1 LSENEPTGAPFPH
14 QVFKA
19 VTEARASDYPPPFSS
34 SEVVAAPTDA
44 PDERIDVG
52 VLIVG
57 GGPAGLACAIRLGQ
71 LLEDDPATAE
81 RLGEVPVALVDKGK
95 QPGSHLLSGAVMN
108 PRAVRRLFRDRPDQ
122 LEGLPTYG
130 EVHGEGVYL
139 LTRKRALRIPPPPTL
154 RNHGNWVVSISQ
166 MCRYLSELAE
176 GGGTFV
182 LPETSADRLL
192 VDHGRVVGIRSGDKG
207 RGKEGEPLGNFEP
220 GSDIVA
226 QVTVLAEGTAGHL
239 TGAALD
245 HFGLNGPEPQIWE
258 LGVKEVWRVPKP
270 LTRIVHTMGWPLR
283 KPAKYREFGGSW
295 LYPMGDDMV
304 SLGFVA
310 GLDYRD
316 VELSVHD
323 LLQEFKTHPFV
334 RKMLDGG
341 ERVAWGAKTIT
352 SGGWHALPSSLGA
365 PGLLLAGESAGLVD
379 LARLKGVHY
388 AIESGRLAAEAAYR
402 SLQRGE
408 SPGRIGAF
416 DEYDSEVRNGYLGKS
431 LREVRNMRQA
441 FEKGF
446 FVGGGLAS
454 AMTVSKGKFPPGE
467 LHNHPDAEAPLLRS
481 GRAAHYPAPD
491 GVLTFD
497 KLSSVFASGNRT
509 RDDQP
514 NHVRIE
520 RNVPRDV
527 AEMWAWMCPAQVYE
541 VGDDHGDGTVEVR
554 LTPSNCVQCGAITAR
569 GGRLTPPEGGSG
581 PEYTLT

>member
-1 LSENEPTGAPFPH
+1 MASEI
-14 QVFKA
+14 
-19 VTEARASDYPPPFSS
+19 RAADYPPPFSS
-34 SEVVAAPTDA
+34 AEVIAAPTDA
-44 PDERIDVG
+44 PDERIEVG
-52 VLIVG
+52 VLVVG

-71 LLEDDPATAE
+71 LIEADPAVAE
-81 RLGEVPVALVDKGK
+81 RLGDVPVALVDKGK

-108 PRAVRRLFRDRPDQ
+108 PRAVRRLFKGRPEQ
-122 LEGLPTYG
+122 LEGIPTYG
-130 EVHGEGVYL
+130 EVPGEGVYL

-154 RNHGNWVVSISQ
+154 RNHGNWIISISQ
-166 MCRYLSELAE
+166 MCRYLAE
-176 GGGTFV
+176 QAEAGGTFV
-182 LPETSADRLL
+182 LPETAADRLL

-220 GSDIVA
+220 GADIVA
-226 QVTVLAEGTAGHL
+226 KVTVLAEGTAGHL

-245 HFGLNGPEPQIWE
+245 HFGLNGREPQIWE

-270 LTRIVHTMGWPLR
+270 LRKIVHTMGWPLR
-283 KPAKYREFGGSW
+283 KPARYREFGGSW

-304 SLGFVA
+304 SLGFVV

-316 VELSVHD
+316 LELSAHD
-323 LLQEFKTHPFV
+323 LLQEFKTHSFV
-334 RKMLDGG
+334 RAILDGG

-352 SGGWHALPSSLGA
+352 SGGWHAMPRSLGA

-388 AIESGRLAAEAAYR
+388 AIESGRLAAEAAFG

-408 SPGRIGAF
+408 NPGRIGAF
-416 DEYDSEVRNGYLGKS
+416 DGYDAEVRNGYLGKS
-431 LREVRNMRQA
+431 LREVRNIRQA

-454 AMTVSKGKFPPGE
+454 AMTVTKGKLPPKE
-467 LHNHPDAEAPLLRS
+467 FHNEPNAAAPLLRTD
-481 GRAAHYPAPD
+481 RAAKYPAPD

-497 KLSSVFASGNRT
+497 KLSSVFAAGNRT

-514 NHVRIE
+514 NHVRVE
-520 RNVPRDV
+520 QRVPRDV

-541 VGDDHGDGTVEVR
+541 AGEDNGDGTVDVKV
-554 LTPSNCVQCGAITAR
+554 TPSNCVQCGAITAR

-581 PEYTLT
+581 PEYWQT